1 MCGRYT
7 ATAAQ
12 AVIEDYFG
20 AEFSETH
27 IPAYNASPGQH
38 LPVILDIEP
47 GKILPV
53 LWGIKPSWGKQP
65 SRLLINARSE
75 TVHQRP
81 TFRKSFHER
90 RCLVVADGFYEWQ
103 ATRQGKQP
111 FRIMLKTEELFAFAG
126 IWQEVDGEPAYV
138 ILTTEANRVMRPIH
152 ERMPVI
158 LERGQRVSWIDPD
171 LPERE
176 ALEFLAPCSDDSIK
190 VYPVSRAVNSSKN
203 QSPDLIEAL
212 EAGDSGTAT

>member
-7 ATAAQ
+7 ASAAQ

-20 AEFSETH
+20 AEFPETH
-27 IPAYNASPGQH
+27 IPSYNASPGQY
-38 LPVILDIEP
+38 LPAILDTEP
-47 GKILPV
+47 AKIVPV
-53 LWGIKPSWGKQP
+53 LWGIKPSWGNHP

-75 TVHQRP
+75 TVNQRP
-81 TFRKSFHER
+81 IFRKSFQKR
-90 RCLVVADGFYEWQ
+90 RCLIVADGFYEWQ
-103 ATRQGKQP
+103 ATKAGKQP
-111 FRIMLKTEELFAFAG
+111 FRIALKTRRPFAFAG
-126 IWQEVDGEPAYV
+126 IWQEVDGESAYV

-158 LERGQRVSWIDPD
+158 LERELLLPWLDPD

-176 ALEFLAPCSDDSIK
+176 ALEFLGPCPAEAIM

-203 QSPDLIEAL
+203 QSPDLIEPL
-212 EAGDSGTAT
+212 EVGDSGTET

>member
-7 ATAAQ
+7 ASAAQ

-20 AEFSETH
+20 AEFSENH

-38 LPVILDIEP
+38 LPAIRDLDVR
-47 GKILPV
+47 KIVPM

-65 SRLLINARSE
+65 PRLLINARSE
-75 TVHQRP
+75 TVNQRP
-81 TFRKSFHER
+81 TFRQSFRER
-90 RCLVVADGFYEWQ
+90 RCLIVADGFYEWQ
-103 ATRQGKQP
+103 ATQQGKQP
-111 FRIMLKTEELFAFAG
+111 FRIMLATGEPFAFAG
-126 IWQEVDGEPAYV
+126 IWQEIAGELAYV

-158 LERGQRVSWIDPD
+158 LERKLLLSWLDPD

-176 ALEFLAPCSDDSIK
+176 ALEFLGPCPADAIT

-203 QSPDLIEAL
+203 QSPDLIEPL
-212 EAGDSGTAT
+212 EAGDSGTET

>member
-7 ATAAQ
+7 ASAAQ

-27 IPAYNASPGQH
+27 IPLHNASPGQH

-47 GKILPV
+47 GNVVPV

-75 TVHQRP
+75 TINQRP
-81 TFRKSFHER
+81 TFRESFQKR
-90 RCLVVADGFYEWQ
+90 RCLIIADGFYEWQ
-103 ATRQGKQP
+103 ATKEGKQP
-111 FRIMLKTEELFAFAG
+111 FRIVLKTGEPFAFAG
-126 IWQEVDGEPAYV
+126 IWQEVDGGLAYV
-138 ILTTEANRVMRPIH
+138 ILTTEANGVMRPIH

-158 LERGQRVSWIDPD
+158 LRHPELASWLDSG
-171 LPERE
+171 LPEG
-176 ALEFLAPCSDDSIK
+176 AVLELLGPCPDE
-190 VYPVSRAVNSSKN
+190 VLTAYPVSKAVNSSRN
-203 QSPDLIEAL
+203 QSPDLIVR
-212 EAGDSGTAT
+212 TQT